1 MTLDITKLE
10 NVNCQQ
16 EKILARCPAC
26 SEIGQDKKG
35 EHLFIDEEGRFGC
48 IVYPDEAGKEH
59 RKRIFTLVGIKTTE
73 RYITVKNNDNKQTGV
88 IILDVLGR
96 LGRQKN
102 SLSKKTEIPD
112 VFSNKLET
120 DYKNSVPSVP
130 DKDIEWLFEDF
141 IERASIKEYEAG
153 LARHIAEKQAF
164 IDVVSANDL
173 GKKRRFF

>member
-10 NVNCQQ
+10 NVKREQS
-16 EKILARCPAC
+16 KTTARCPAC

-130 DKDIEWLFEDF
+130 NKDVGWLFESF
-141 IERASIKEYEAG
+141 IERASIKEFDAG
-153 LARHIAEKQAF
+153 LARVEAERQAF
-164 IDVVSANDL
+164 LEVISL
-173 GKKRRFF
+173 MI